1 MFHQLVVGFDGSDPS
16 RRALD
21 RAVELARAGDG
32 RVTLVYA
39 FDPVPFTPLEV
50 YGVAPPTLRSAEIE
64 RAHKMLAHALAEVK
78 TVPTE
83 AVVETG
89 YPADVLV
96 EVARARQ
103 ADLVVVGSRGMRALG
118 RFMLG
123 SVSDRVVHQCPCAVL
138 VVH

>member
-1 MFHQLVVGFDGSDPS
+1 MFREIVVGFDGSDPS
-16 RRALD
+16 RRAFE
-21 RAVELARAGDG
+21 RAVEMARAEGG

-50 YGVAPPTLRSAEIE
+50 YGVAPPTVRSTEIE
-64 RAHKMLAHALAEVK
+64 RAHKMLQHAAERADNVK
-78 TVPTE
+78 TDV
-83 AVVETG
+83 VVETG

-96 EVARARQ
+96 ETAKARK
-103 ADLVVVGSRGMRALG
+103 ADLVVVGSRGMRAIG

-123 SVSDRVVHQCPCAVL
+123 SVSDRVVHMAPCAVL